1 MNRLVQNRYLDA
13 LLKLMLLSAS
23 IHMIIL
29 ILYSIVKLEP
39 AHVNYFNIL
48 DLEFLFPGIEEGL
61 LSNVLSAVCVVIVY
75 LAIFILFTR
84 GKGEGKG
91 GE

>member
-1 MNRLVQNRYLDA
+1 MNRIVQNRYLDA

-29 ILYSIVKLEP
+29 ILYSIIKLEP

-48 DLEFLFPGIEEGL
+48 DLEFIFPGIEEGL
-61 LSNVLSAVCVVIVY
+61 LSNVLSVVSVIIVY
-75 LAIFILFTR
+75 LAIFILFTS
-84 GKGEGKG
+84 GTDEGKG